1 MLNKEEVEQGLVSFD
16 VDVEPGAV
24 NKSTDDRL
32 LLQQIHPEIK
42 ENNLKFNEVY
52 SFSTFKTLYDNV
64 KLLISKDNSRE
75 NFLN

>member
-1 MLNKEEVEQGLVSFD
+1 MSNKEEVEQGLISFD

-42 ENNLKFNEVY
+42 ETNLKFNEVY